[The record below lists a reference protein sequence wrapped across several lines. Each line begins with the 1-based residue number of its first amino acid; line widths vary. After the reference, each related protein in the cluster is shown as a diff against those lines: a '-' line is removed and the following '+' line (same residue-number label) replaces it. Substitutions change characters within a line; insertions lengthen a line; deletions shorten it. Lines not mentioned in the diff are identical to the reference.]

1 MFIIDFRNKLVSNNN
16 FSVIGNNNVDIVYF
30 YSHFTQ
36 YASGYNVYLKVIS
49 EDERYIDKILIDS
62 ENISIEGD
70 ALLVKWTMG
79 EVSTQCKKIDVQ
91 LQFENNDES
100 IIAQTRIVS
109 ITLGDTI
116 DADTLI
122 PIIYPKILTQLQEQ
136 ITNLKG
142 DSVAS
147 FDMSFAN
154 DTLIINLKNKGGNI
168 VATEQITI
176 ALSNKVDKVKGKG
189 LSTNDFTNA
198 LKSKLDTILL
208 TNQADKVYGTNGNG
222 EQTAHSVSTTAS
234 ANTIVKRDNGGR
246 IATATPINQTDATN
260 KDYVDSIVASISGV
274 ICSWDNTSIALE
286 DFIANCNEH
295 LYTNAMVGKIIT
307 FTKLIN
313 GKNFRMIVIG
323 HEHDVLA
330 NTDEGELEPNGETA
344 NLTLQFY
351 DMPIQKVNLGL
362 QFDTD
367 RANGNGYVNADS
379 EGQHL
384 EISPAYPSNMHG
396 YSSAVG
402 LLNAM
407 QEIYN
412 SLPLV
417 LQRAMKLVRK
427 DCFIGD
433 IYDDDYGYYSSTIT
447 LIKNEGDRYGS
458 CVSAKLFCLS
468 AKEVGMTHSTGSDDD
483 YFAYD
488 CEDSEENTI
497 NIEGKKYAYFDE
509 TPQNN
514 QSESA
519 RAKRIRYYK
528 GNAYYYWLRSPYLLD
543 TSGWGIVDGNGGVY
557 SVSTSHDRG
566 VAPAFCL

>member
-1 MFIIDFRNKLVSNNN
+1 MPITKPIILDDTGKA
-16 FSVIGNNNVDIVYF
+16 IADAIK
-30 YSHFTQ
+30 
-36 YASGYNVYLKVIS
+36 ASGGY
-49 EDERYIDKILIDS
+49 
-62 ENISIEGD
+62 
-70 ALLVKWTMG
+70 
-79 EVSTQCKKIDVQ
+79 
-91 LQFENNDES
+91 
-100 IIAQTRIVS
+100 
-109 ITLGDTI
+109 
-116 DADTLI
+116 
-122 PIIYPKILTQLQEQ
+122 
-136 ITNLKG
+136 
-142 DSVAS
+142 
-147 FDMSFAN
+147 
-154 DTLIINLKNKGGNI
+154 
-168 VATEQITI
+168 
-176 ALSNKVDKVKGKG
+176 
-189 LSTNDFTNA
+189 
-198 LKSKLDTILL
+198 
-208 TNQADKVYGTNGNG
+208 
-222 EQTAHSVSTTAS
+222 
-234 ANTIVKRDNGGR
+234 
-246 IATATPINQTDATN
+246 
-260 KDYVDSIVASISGV
+260 SGV

-362 QFDTD
+362 PFDVQDFETVSD
-367 RANGNGYVNADS
+367 FVEGNDYYS
-379 EGQHL
+379 
-384 EISPAYPSNMHG
+384 YPSNKHG

-427 DCFIGD
+427 DCFIGR
-433 IYDDDYGYYSSTIT
+433 INHSDDYGDLQDQSTSFFIE
-447 LIKNEGDRYGS
+447 NESDRYGS
-458 CVSAKLFCLS
+458 CVSTKLFCLS

-483 YFAYD
+483 QFAYD
-488 CEDSEENTI
+488 CEDSEQNTV

-519 RAKRIRYYK
+519 RTKRIRYYK
-528 GNAYYYWLRSPYLLD
+528 GNAYYYWLRSPYLLG
-543 TSGWGIVDGNGGVY
+543 TSGWGRVYDGGSVYDHGTDGDGG
-557 SVSTSHDRG
+557 G